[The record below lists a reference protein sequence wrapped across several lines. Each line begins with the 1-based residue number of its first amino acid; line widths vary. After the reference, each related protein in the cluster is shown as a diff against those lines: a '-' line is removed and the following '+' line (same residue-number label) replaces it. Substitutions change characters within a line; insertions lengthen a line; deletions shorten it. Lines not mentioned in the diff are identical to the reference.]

1 MTDGRGT
8 VRWSRG
14 WPWTVRTDRRRRG
27 RRIVLL
33 LASAAAAVSAGVLV
47 AAAMEDPPN
56 QPTPSTAVSVADLEE
71 ELASLDEEI
80 EDLAEPVEEFELF
93 DQCMYL
99 LGVTEYGNVSAREG
113 YVFGPGGRQRA
124 RALAVDIRGF
134 DRPEYQFLAFPGEEP
149 PSIECNED
157 AGGLFTN

>member
-1 MTDGRGT
+1 M
-8 VRWSRG
+8 
-14 WPWTVRTDRRRRG
+14 RTDRRRPG
-27 RRIVLL
+27 WRIVLL
-33 LASAAAAVSAGVLV
+33 LSIAAAAVSAGVLV
-47 AAAMEDPPN
+47 ASAMEDPPN
-56 QPTPSTAVSVADLEE
+56 PPTPSTAASVADLED

-99 LGVTEYGNVSAREG
+99 LGVTEYGNVSAHEG

-134 DRPEYQFLAFPGEEP
+134 DRPQYQFLAFPGEEP